1 MPLHFTRLGEVTDT
15 PAGVKDSTA
24 SALIRVS
31 LLRSRSVV
39 QGPIDLIGDWAE
51 GGEEFVWI
59 DITGPVQQ
67 DVEPLLEEWFR
78 FHELA
83 AEDSLSPN
91 TLPKYDSFQRY
102 DFFVFR
108 SITVDLDNHGVD
120 SEKLSCFLGKNF
132 LVTIHKNQLPSIDTI
147 WNRLPQDV
155 RLMERGVDFILYTVL
170 DFLVDQHFPLLEDIE
185 DRMDEIHELIF
196 KYPSQTLLDE
206 LLDIKRDLNVLRRQS
221 FPQRELLNQISR
233 GEAKFITQEHLIYF
247 RDLYDHMYRIGESID
262 VERDLAT
269 STMEA
274 YLSVVANR
282 TNEIMKV
289 LTVFSSMMLPI
300 NFIAGV
306 YGMNFDHMP
315 ELHWKYGYLWAIG
328 LMFSV
333 AMLMLLWFQRR
344 GWMGTPKAALA
355 RRERRIRRALNAK
368 KAREAA
374 STPGLAAEQRE
385 DRSF

>member
-1 MPLHFTRLGEVTDT
+1 MSEPT
-15 PAGVKDSTA
+15 PDPVSVPPGDS
-24 SALIRVS
+24 SALIRVT
-31 LLRSRSVV
+31 LLRDRKVV
-39 QGPIDLIGDWAE
+39 QGSIDLIGDWSE
-51 GGEEFVWI
+51 TGDECVWI
-59 DITGPVQQ
+59 DITGPVQR

-108 SITVDLDNHGVD
+108 SIAIDLDRHGVD
-120 SEKLSCFLGKNF
+120 SDKMSCFLGRNF
-132 LVTIHKNQLPSIDTI
+132 VVTIHTKQLGAIDSI
-147 WNRLPQDV
+147 WNRLPQDA
-155 RLMERGVDFILYTVL
+155 RIMERGVDFILYSVL
-170 DFLVDQHFPLLEDIE
+170 DMLVDQHFPLMEDIE

-196 KYPSQTLLDE
+196 KVADQSLLDE
-206 LLDIKRDLNVLRRQS
+206 LLELKRDLNILRRQLL
-221 FPQRELLNQISR
+221 PQRELLNQISR
-233 GEAKFITQEHLIYF
+233 GEARFIKEEHLIYF

-269 STMEA
+269 STMDA

-289 LTVFSSMMLPI
+289 LTIFSSMMLPI

-306 YGMNFDHMP
+306 YGMNFKHMP
-315 ELHWKYGYLWAIG
+315 ELDWKFGYVWAII
-328 LMFSV
+328 LMVSV

-344 GWMGTPKAALA
+344 GWIGSPKVNLP
-355 RRERRIRRALNAK
+355 RRHRRHNRH
-368 KAREAA
+368 E
-374 STPGLAAEQRE
+374 T
-385 DRSF
+385 